1 MEICMIEIQNSTE
14 NINQENG
21 KIRSVKL
28 ILISFIH
35 MMLPI
40 TP

>member
-1 MEICMIEIQNSTE
+1 MREMQNSTE

-21 KIRSVKL
+21 KTRSVKV
-28 ILISFIH
+28 ILISIIL